1 MINEKREN
9 IITNENTG
17 QIRFNEI
24 IENLTKP
31 IKNIFITE
39 PLNGDIDL
47 SESLKELG
55 AGIPDEISFHAG
67 NITNLYNIPE
77 GILKLNCSKNLLI
90 SLDRI
95 PTSMQELTISSNY
108 IKDIELTSLSNL
120 EILNVADNQIQELN
134 NLPDKLKVLICNNN
148 KIDQLKLSRLAN
160 LKTLHISNNMISI
173 IEDMPESVEDFQMEN
188 TPSIEFRNLME
199 GRVNIS
205 SPENE
210 DLKSK
215 KKNYTQA
222 LNDFFKM
229 KSKYEKKLHDLR
241 RKAYDK
247 ATTKKMAKE
256 AVNTVVAPCVKCKRP
271 VGSLFS
277 VSKDRYTVK
286 CGDDKEPC
294 SLDIQLF
301 SGDYD
306 TKYAAAEIFKNDV
319 SNLQIE
325 IIRNRLN
332 NIFDY
337 IDDATSKEIYNNKL
351 IDYNTDNDVYTE
363 LLEIYKNT
371 FENLDKKKELIEK
384 NKELFT
390 LIDNNKD
397 LLDEYKQNHN
407 KELIKEVVKTNYQD
421 VYRVA
426 RQIRNLQHEI
436 MEMNFYKDEGNI
448 YKMFQYPVTL
458 EKMETNISGEPS
470 SIIKFNK

>member
-1 MINEKREN
+1 M
-9 IITNENTG
+9 
-17 QIRFNEI
+17 
-24 IENLTKP
+24 
-31 IKNIFITE
+31 
-39 PLNGDIDL
+39 
-47 SESLKELG
+47 
-55 AGIPDEISFHAG
+55 
-67 NITNLYNIPE
+67 
-77 GILKLNCSKNLLI
+77 
-90 SLDRI
+90 
-95 PTSMQELTISSNY
+95 
-108 IKDIELTSLSNL
+108 
-120 EILNVADNQIQELN
+120 
-134 NLPDKLKVLICNNN
+134 
-148 KIDQLKLSRLAN
+148 
-160 LKTLHISNNMISI
+160 
-173 IEDMPESVEDFQMEN
+173 
-188 TPSIEFRNLME
+188 
-199 GRVNIS
+199 
-205 SPENE
+205 
-210 DLKSK
+210 
-215 KKNYTQA
+215 
-222 LNDFFKM
+222 
-229 KSKYEKKLHDLR
+229 
-241 RKAYDK
+241 
-247 ATTKKMAKE
+247 
-256 AVNTVVAPCVKCKRP
+256 
-271 VGSLFS
+271 
-277 VSKDRYTVK
+277 
-286 CGDDKEPC
+286 
-294 SLDIQLF
+294 
-301 SGDYD
+301 
-306 TKYAAAEIFKNDV
+306 
-319 SNLQIE
+319 QIE

>member
-199 GRVNIS
+199 GGVNIS

-256 AVNTVVAPCVKCKRP
+256 AVNTVVAPCIKCKRP